1 MKENCEIIYKN
12 IEKSEK
18 YESTI
23 KQVVDECFK
32 TENLDKTNLYM
43 SITLTEPD
51 DIEKINMQYRN
62 IDRPTDVLSFP
73 MFEKEELE
81 EFIKKNSQNTD
92 INVQGDILG
101 DVVISIPKVYEQA
114 EEYGHSFERELAYMV
129 VHGFYHL
136 MGYDHMEETEKKEMR
151 KKEDEVLNKLGI
163 TRD

>member
-51 DIEKINMQYRN
+51 DIEKINMQ
-62 IDRPTDVLSFP
+62 S
-73 MFEKEELE
+73 
-81 EFIKKNSQNTD
+81 
-92 INVQGDILG
+92 
-101 DVVISIPKVYEQA
+101 
-114 EEYGHSFERELAYMV
+114 
-129 VHGFYHL
+129 
-136 MGYDHMEETEKKEMR
+136 
-151 KKEDEVLNKLGI
+151 
-163 TRD
+163 